1 MIDTDKYEGHEFLND
16 DNIEHYQL
24 TDVDYQ
30 MLREAPLLLA
40 EVKRLRDELKFV
52 IEMLE
57 EKPSDMEWYECR
69 NLITQQVVI
78 NLDN

>member
-40 EVKRLRDELKFV
+40 EVKRLREGIKRIADLAVQRNARHTEKSLLEL
-52 IEMLE
+52 IE
-57 EKPSDMEWYECR
+57 
-69 NLITQQVVI
+69 
-78 NLDN
+78 